1 MNLRCVTW
9 TPVCR
14 ILIFKSRVKMS
25 NHFNFVQV
33 SLSLKAPAKKN
44 ASENVICSSRLLHI
58 LTNVGKQCGPNRHYK
73 CRPLIAFAN
82 KLDPDQVR
90 WIVVP
95 DLDPNCLTLLWNS
108 WNQQKTLPVIQLLH
122 FVTYTRAISLWSRQR
137 MIQLLTSKVMPN
149 LFLHV
154 VSTHVSPRRFFRA
167 DSTSNSE
174 AHWICGNLKR

>member
-1 MNLRCVTW
+1 MHLRCVTW

-14 ILIFKSRVKMS
+14 ILIFKSRVKMW

-73 CRPLIAFAN
+73 CRLLISFAN

-90 WIVVP
+90 WKIVP
-95 DLDPNCLTLLWNS
+95 DRDPNCI
-108 WNQQKTLPVIQLLH
+108 PE
-122 FVTYTRAISLWSRQR
+122 ISRRHCPSFNYCILSRTQGRFRLWSRQR
-137 MIQLLTSKVMPN
+137 VFQLLTSKVMPN

-154 VSTHVSPRRFFRA
+154 VSTHASPRRFFRA
-167 DSTSNSE
+167 DSSSNSE
-174 AHWICGNLKR
+174 AHRICGNLKR